1 MTTHTT
7 NTFDPTQLRA
17 HAPKIVAGFGMLA
30 LLLVL
35 ATWLTALTASTASG
49 LFVGVVVGGSLA
61 VLGAQRKSRAA
72 QARHRQADESALDGL
87 EPLRR
92 DRTS

>member
-1 MTTHTT
+1 MTNT
-7 NTFDPTQLRA
+7 TFDPPQLRA
-17 HAPKIVAGFGMLA
+17 HAPKILAGLA
-30 LLLVL
+30 ALAVVLVL
-35 ATWLTALTASTASG
+35 ATALTSMTASTTSG
-49 LFVGVVVGGSLA
+49 LFVGVIVGGSLA

-72 QARHRQADESALDGL
+72 QARSRQADESALDGL